1 MNETG
6 INFVLTFFFEQ
17 KNKRTDSVCFLFLLY
32 LFIRCVATIN
42 GVFQV
47 IEDEYLQITM

>member
-6 INFVLTFFFEQ
+6 INFVLTFFFFEQ
-17 KNKRTDSVCFLFLLY
+17 KHKRTVCVFCCFLC

-47 IEDEYLQITM
+47 IEDEYLQITV